1 MGPTG
6 PQGAPG
12 LQGRPGPTG
21 PTGPAGAEGATGAT
35 GPTGPT
41 GADGA
46 TGATGATGPTGPA
59 GAASSDV
66 VAATDSTFQTST
78 AGTPLNFAATALTS
92 GNSLSHTAG
101 APEVTVNQPGV
112 YQASFHS
119 TVSTGTGAAIP
130 ATVTVDL
137 ALNGNPLQGA
147 SATHTFASSADVSN
161 LSFTV
166 PFQVTSAPA
175 ALTAVPVQGGFPF
188 GNSSLT
194 VVRLGG
200 AT

>member
-1 MGPTG
+1 M
-6 PQGAPG
+6 
-12 LQGRPGPTG
+12 
-21 PTGPAGAEGATGAT
+21 
-35 GPTGPT
+35 
-41 GADGA
+41 
-46 TGATGATGPTGPA
+46 
-59 GAASSDV
+59 
-66 VAATDSTFQTST
+66 VAATDGTFQTSA